1 MMNCFQVLLSSFA
14 FKFCLQIQVAPLHNG
29 GEAAGMVTITG
40 SGFGPAG
47 AMYSQYFTSVFLG
60 RAVQLEACVCTY
72 GIRRRWRVYD

>member
-1 MMNCFQVLLSSFA
+1 
-14 FKFCLQIQVAPLHNG
+14 
-29 GEAAGMVTITG
+29 MVTITG